1 MQEIDNK
8 MMDLRSETGWGG
20 APHRAPC
27 GLKTPRFVVSQLE
40 SAGRM
45 RVKEEEQ
52 QQEEQEDEH
61 EQDEHEQEQQEQQEQ
76 QQQ

>member
-45 RVKEEEQ
+45 RVKEEEEQ

-61 EQDEHEQEQQEQQEQ
+61 EQDEHEQEQQEQQQ
-76 QQQ
+76 Q

>member
-40 SAGRM
+40 SAGGM

-61 EQDEHEQEQQEQQEQ
+61 EQDEHEQEQQEQQQ
-76 QQQ
+76 Q